1 MENASRWART
11 PRGRTVASEGLP
23 RGRWRRRVRR
33 WAWFDARFE
42 RLRDASPTRDDT
54 RCSFVSTS
62 RHDSRPRPV
71 TLALRSR
78 HRDAPPTQLGT
89 ARRPRKP
96 PDTSPTVR
104 LQTNVHSPQ
113 NYDAFRAPPAVAR
126 ALYMA
131 EAPATSSI
139 ISEVIFAWRLRLYS
153 RERDL
158 ESSFALSVALDIAFM
173 RAASSEARDSWSA
186 RRICEFM

>member
-1 MENASRWART
+1 MFVCIDKST
-11 PRGRTVASEGLP
+11 
-23 RGRWRRRVRR
+23 
-33 WAWFDARFE
+33 RF
-42 RLRDASPTRDDT
+42 APS
-54 RCSFVSTS
+54 S
-62 RHDSRPRPV
+62 RHSR
-71 TLALRSR
+71 AEI
-78 HRDAPPTQLGT
+78 APSGRADPTQLAPHG
-89 ARRPRKP
+89 APANLLIPPRPF
-96 PDTSPTVR
+96 
-104 LQTNVHSPQ
+104 
-113 NYDAFRAPPAVAR
+113 AFRLMFTLPKTMMRSEHRPPSRR
-126 ALYMA
+126 AYMA